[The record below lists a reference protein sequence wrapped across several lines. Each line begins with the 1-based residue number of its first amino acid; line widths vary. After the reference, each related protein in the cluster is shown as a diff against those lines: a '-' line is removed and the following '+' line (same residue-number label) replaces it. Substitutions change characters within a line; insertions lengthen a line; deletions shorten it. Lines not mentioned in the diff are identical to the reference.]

1 MLHLMRS
8 TANGGFMRLKQRR
21 IAIIG
26 AGIGGLTLALALRQR
41 GLEVDIYEQATQLT
55 EIGAAIALSANGT
68 RELERLGCLDALTAV
83 STEPTEL
90 IYRGWSSDERIAAF
104 PVRLDGSYQQR
115 FGAPYF
121 GIHRADLQKIL
132 GSAHG
137 ADRLK
142 LGHRLSSLTEGTDG
156 IDLRFENGLQVTVD
170 VVIGADGV
178 RSAVRRYVAG
188 EAAMRYSRTSAF
200 RGIVPIEALPTL
212 PDPEAIQF
220 WMGPNAHLL
229 HYAIGGERKAVN
241 YFAVVE
247 GPDIWPN
254 PHGATTPIDHQVAL
268 DAFKGWHPA
277 VTEMIAAAH
286 HTVRWGLFTVPPVL
300 RWSRGR
306 AVLMGDSVH
315 GMLPHHGQGANTTI
329 EDAVTLATLLSQ
341 DSTGELDHLFARYQA
356 MRQPRTR
363 MIQRSA
369 WDTNRQLHLPDGA
382 DLIERNKRVSAFPDR
397 FSWIHDFDARLTTDK
412 TLATAA

>member
-1 MLHLMRS
+1 
-8 TANGGFMRLKQRR
+8 MRLRQRR

-41 GLEVDIYEQATQLT
+41 GLEADVYEQAAQLT

-104 PVRLDGSYQQR
+104 PVRRDDSYRRR

-121 GIHRADLQKIL
+121 GIHRADLQRIL
-132 GSAHG
+132 SAAHG
-137 ADRLK
+137 GRHLH
-142 LGHRLSSLTEGTDG
+142 LGHRLESLTEGEDG
-156 IDLRFENGLQVTVD
+156 VVLRFNDGRHVTAD
-170 VVIGADGV
+170 VVVGADGV
-178 RSAVRRYVAG
+178 RSAVRRHVAG
-188 EAAMRYSRTSAF
+188 GGAPRYSRTSAF
-200 RGIVPIEALPTL
+200 RGIVPIEALPLL

-229 HYAIGGERKAVN
+229 HYAIGGARKAVN

-247 GPDIWPN
+247 GPDVWPN
-254 PHGATTPIDHQVAL
+254 PDGSTAPINHQAAL
-268 DAFKGWHPA
+268 DAFNGWHPA
-277 VTEMIAAAH
+277 VTEMIAATRHA
-286 HTVRWGLFTVPPVL
+286 VRWGLFTVQPVL

-306 AVLMGDSVH
+306 VVLMGDSVH

-329 EDAVTLATLLSQ
+329 EDAVTLAALLAQ
-341 DSTGELDHLFARYQA
+341 DGVDELKDLFVRYQE

-363 MIQRSA
+363 LIQRSA
-369 WDTNRQLHLPDGA
+369 WDTNRELHLPDGPG
-382 DLIERNKRVSAFPDR
+382 LMSRNQRVAAFPDR
-397 FSWIHDFDARLTTDK
+397 FGWIHAFDARAAVDEGS
-412 TLATAA
+412 ATAA

>member
-1 MLHLMRS
+1 
-8 TANGGFMRLKQRR
+8 MRLHQRR
-21 IAIIG
+21 IAIVG

-41 GLEVDIYEQATQLT
+41 GLEADIYEQAAQLT

-68 RELERLGCLDALTAV
+68 RELERLGCLNALTAV

-104 PVRLDGSYQQR
+104 PVRLDGSYRQR

-121 GIHRADLQKIL
+121 GIHRADLQRIL

-137 ADRLK
+137 ADRLH
-142 LGHRLSSLTEGTDG
+142 LGHRLASLTEGEDG
-156 IDLRFENGLQVTVD
+156 VDLRFDNGLRVTAD

-178 RSAVRRYVAG
+178 RSAVRRHVTG
-188 EAAMRYSRTSAF
+188 EAAARYSRTSAF
-200 RGIVPIEALPTL
+200 RGIVPIEALPSL

-229 HYAIGGERKAVN
+229 HYAIGGERKAIN

-254 PHGATTPIDHQVAL
+254 PQGATAPIDHQVAL
-268 DAFKGWHPA
+268 DAFQGWHPA
-277 VTEMIAAAH
+277 VREMIAAAR

-306 AVLMGDSVH
+306 VVLMGDSVH

-341 DSTGELDHLFARYQA
+341 DGMGELEHLFARYQA

-363 MIQRSA
+363 KIQRSA
-369 WDTNRQLHLPDGA
+369 WDTNRELHLPDGA
-382 DLIERNKRVSAFPDR
+382 GLIGRNQRVAAFPDR
-397 FSWIHDFDARLTTDK
+397 FGWIHAFDARLTADEAS
-412 TLATAA
+412 ATAA

>member
-1 MLHLMRS
+1 
-8 TANGGFMRLKQRR
+8 MRLQQRR
-21 IAIIG
+21 IAIVG

-41 GLEVDIYEQATQLT
+41 GLEADIYEQAGQLT

-68 RELERLGCLDALTAV
+68 RELERLGCLDALAAV

-90 IYRGWSSDERIAAF
+90 IYRGWDSDERLAAF
-104 PVRLDGSYQQR
+104 PVRQDSSYQQR

-137 ADRLK
+137 LDRLH
-142 LGHRLSSLTEGTDG
+142 LGHRLASLTEGRDG
-156 IDLRFENGLQVTVD
+156 VDLRFDNGLQVTAD

-178 RSAVRRYVAG
+178 RSAVRRHVTG
-188 EAAMRYSRTSAF
+188 EAVARYSRTSAF

-220 WMGPNAHLL
+220 WMGPNAHML
-229 HYAIGGERKAVN
+229 HYAIGGERKAIN

-254 PHGATTPIDHQVAL
+254 PQGATAPIDHQVAM

-277 VTEMIAAAH
+277 VTEMIAAAR
-286 HTVRWGLFTVPPVL
+286 HTIRWGLFTVPPVL
-300 RWSRGR
+300 RWFRGR

-329 EDAVTLATLLSQ
+329 EDAVTLATLLAQ
-341 DSTGELDHLFARYQA
+341 DGMDELEHLFARYQT
-356 MRQPRTR
+356 MRQLRTR
-363 MIQRSA
+363 KIQRSA
-369 WDTNRQLHLPDGA
+369 WDTNRELHLPDGA
-382 DLIERNKRVSAFPDR
+382 GLIGRNQRIAAFPDR
-397 FSWIHDFDARLTTDK
+397 FGWIHAFDARAAADEALS
-412 TLATAA
+412 TAA